1 MEWNLWADTA
11 EERDFTAVLSDGMK
25 CHLRWGLPESMCEIL
40 ALVVLEPVLLVLSF
54 WVYDVIYY
62 YVVYFLKELM
72 NGISERLAPKSRF
85 YYSQGHLWSLNKLL
99 NS

>member
-1 MEWNLWADTA
+1 
-11 EERDFTAVLSDGMK
+11 MK
-25 CHLRWGLPESMCEIL
+25 CHLRWSLPESMCEIL

-72 NGISERLAPKSRF
+72 NGISETWT
-85 YYSQGHLWSLNKLL
+85 QIQVLL
-99 NS
+99 LPGSSVILE